1 MIADLDR
8 FVRVLQ
14 PAKELGRRYKLSDL
28 ASIPRVVILGEPG
41 IGKSTIL
48 EREAA
53 LEGASVVTVRQLLNA
68 NALPET
74 GTLFIDALDQARTR
88 DSVNEKIDALATT
101 VKTGLLRRWRITC
114 RSEDWRGRA
123 DLQALMSAGSF
134 DDVHVVQLLPI
145 QYDEAL
151 AVLRAIGNDSP
162 DVFLET
168 ARANGA
174 TGFTE
179 SPLMLKLLHDVVEN
193 TGMWPETR
201 FNLFQ
206 LATDRLVTEVNEE
219 RETTPRASRSDLI
232 KAAGI
237 VSLLLLTTGA
247 EGVWRSNR
255 ALPLEDETR
264 LISREDFE
272 IEDGV
277 LDDLLDSA
285 LFRGEGNVFAPI
297 HRSVAE
303 FLAGRALANTV
314 EGGSDRAA
322 FPISRALSIITDN
335 DRKAPTELRGVH
347 AWFAVHLAQLG
358 RIEDAIKIVAVDP
371 VSALFYGDVASF
383 STDVRRELL
392 YALPSDDP
400 YFRSQAQG
408 DTAIAG
414 LAGEDLAE
422 DFRAILLDEDRRDH
436 LKITVLD
443 ALGGGV
449 PVTSLNGLLEQIA
462 IAESQPEAYRSAALD
477 ALLNAAPDRHV
488 EAKRLFDAMSI
499 LTPSHDRE
507 GLRAKLLS
515 EFPNSMLDA
524 AEIAGL
530 LVGYGSLGQD
540 DLIMRLYSLRLRLVG
555 SYLPEVLDALSDRHP
570 LPWADSYR
578 GFDIEE
584 LLTSLF
590 VDAVGNSSEL
600 SAAQLL
606 RWARVLAPGPSE
618 SVPRLA
624 MEVVQNW
631 MDARSEREIEL
642 FEVLRLLPEARSTW
656 IANAYSSIC
665 GRKIPYTVLKN
676 CIRLAVESDSSEKTY
691 QILSMVTDIL
701 RFSFDEEYRDSYWEL
716 YELLENDT
724 RYMDLY
730 ERLTVCPIDDYRLA
744 AMDRKREKSHRD
756 DVTRRWR
763 LRRLVRDLSGIR
775 EGHWPSPV
783 HQAARHYFQSDDAR
797 GIATGLDN
805 VMEMYGDD
813 ISEAITQRWNTLS
826 TKGIGKIE
834 IREMGVTHGERR
846 SYETELPSVAGL
858 HLRLEDGEIV
868 DWDKVPLTVL
878 LSVFTQGYHI
888 RDSTVRQSL
897 ERSALSSI
905 GHSQSNMDAL
915 VEFWSASL
923 TAGAISLCGLSALN
937 ENADLLPLFEK
948 HLDSYLSNNAD
959 VSIQALR
966 EAIGLAGQALDA
978 DRLAAIVEAA
988 LMETL
993 SEENRG
999 LWLATGIEIDLDRFE
1014 DELNKT
1020 SDLTVL
1026 TKALANN
1033 AMGNYHAPL
1042 ICDDPTTRTARHVQA
1057 IKLIGPFVTPS
1068 DEMSSGVVTDAM
1080 RRNDTLRNA
1089 MTILES
1095 DSSDSAYQFTAGLL
1109 ADPSLS
1115 QWFPRLRNVMTAQAA
1130 KRRDEQ
1136 FRKPLA
1142 ADVRASLN
1150 GGPPLNA
1157 GDLRSIVELE
1167 LRNQSSSMQ
1176 TASTEPWKQFWNTDS
1191 HGKVTEPRVENIC
1204 RDRVLERLDD
1214 RLQPYRI
1221 TAAIPEAQR
1230 GHGTRADI
1238 LILCGAG
1245 ANLPVEVKR
1254 HYHAD
1259 VWTAASTQLQ
1269 GYANAPQADGFG
1281 IYLVLWFGVGV
1292 QNTPTRS
1299 DRRAAPTTA
1308 KELEARLID
1317 DLPDNLKST
1326 TSIIVFDVERPYRAG

>member
-14 PAKELGRRYKLSDL
+14 PAKESGQRYRLSDL
-28 ASIPRVVILGEPG
+28 ASKQHVVILGEPG

-53 LEGASVVTVRQLLNA
+53 LEGATVVTVRQLLNA
-68 NALPET
+68 TALPAT

-88 DSVNEKIDALATT
+88 NSANDKIDALATT
-101 VKTGLLRRWRITC
+101 VKNGLISRWRITC

-123 DLQALMSAGSF
+123 DLQALMPAGSF
-134 DDVHVVQLLPI
+134 DDVYVVQLLPM
-145 QYDEAL
+145 QYDEAV
-151 AVLRAIGNDSP
+151 AVLRAIGNESP

-193 TGMWPETR
+193 TGKWPETR

-232 KAAGI
+232 KSAGI

-247 EGVWRSNR
+247 EGVWRSKR

-277 LDDLLDSA
+277 LDNLLDSA
-285 LFRGEGNVFAPI
+285 LFRGEGNVFAPF

-303 FLAGRALANTV
+303 FLAGLALANAV
-314 EGGSDRAA
+314 KGGSDRAA
-322 FPISRALSIITDN
+322 FPISRALSIVADN
-335 DRKAPTELRGVH
+335 DHKAPTELRGVH
-347 AWFAVHLAQLG
+347 AWFGVHLAHLG
-358 RIEDAIKIVAVDP
+358 RIEDATKIVAADP

-383 STDVRRELL
+383 SADVRRELL

-400 YFRSQAQG
+400 YFRSQAHG

-422 DFRAILLDEDRRDH
+422 DFRAILLDEERRDH

-443 ALGGGV
+443 ALCGGV
-449 PVTSLNGLLEQIA
+449 AVTSLNELLEQIA
-462 IAESQPEAYRSAALD
+462 LAESQPEAYRSAALD
-477 ALLNAAPDRHV
+477 ALLNTAPDRHV
-488 EAKRLFDAMSI
+488 EAKRLFEALSI
-499 LTPSHDRE
+499 LAPSHNSE

-524 AEIAGL
+524 AEIADV

-590 VDAVGNSSEL
+590 VDAVGNTPEL
-600 SAAQLL
+600 SADQLL

-618 SVPRLA
+618 SVPGLA
-624 MEVVQNW
+624 MEVVQKW

-656 IANAYSSIC
+656 IANTYSSIC
-665 GRKIPYTVLKN
+665 GRKIPDTVVKN
-676 CIRLAVESDSSEKTY
+676 CIRLSAESKSSEKTY

-701 RFSFDEEYRDSYWEL
+701 SYSFDEEYRDSYWEL
-716 YELLENDT
+716 YELLGNDSN
-724 RYMDLY
+724 YMDLF
-730 ERLTVCPIDDYRLA
+730 EQLTVCPIDDYRLA
-744 AMDRKREKSHRD
+744 AMDRKREKSRRD
-756 DVTRRWR
+756 EVTRRWC
-763 LRRLVRDLSGIR
+763 LRRLSRDLSGIR
-775 EGHWPSPV
+775 EGCWPSPV
-783 HQAARHYFQSDDAR
+783 HHAARHYFHSDDAK

-805 VMEMYGDD
+805 VTQMYGDD
-813 ISEAITQRWNTLS
+813 ISEAITQRWDTLS
-826 TKGIGKIE
+826 TNGIGQIE
-834 IREMGVTHGERR
+834 IREMGVAHGERR
-846 SYETELPSVAGL
+846 CYQTELPSVAGL
-858 HLRLEDGEIV
+858 HLRLENREIV

-888 RDSTVRQSL
+888 HDSTVRKSL
-897 ERSALSSI
+897 ERNALSSI
-905 GHSQSNMDAL
+905 GHSQSNLEAL

-923 TAGAISLCGLSALN
+923 AAGAVSLCGLSALN
-937 ENADLLPLFEK
+937 ENVDLLPLYEK
-948 HLDSYLSNNAD
+948 HIDSFLSNNTDA
-959 VSIQALR
+959 SIQPLR
-966 EAIGLAGQALDA
+966 EAIGLAGQVLNSG
-978 DRLAAIVEAA
+978 RLAEIVEAA

-993 SEENRG
+993 SDENRG
-999 LWLATGIEIDLDRFE
+999 LWLSTGIEIDLERFE
-1014 DELNKT
+1014 DELHKT
-1020 SDLTVL
+1020 SDIAVL
-1026 TKALANN
+1026 TEALANN
-1033 AMGNYHAPL
+1033 AMGTYRTPL
-1042 ICDDPTTRTARHVQA
+1042 VCDDLATRTARHVKA
-1057 IKLIGPFVTPS
+1057 IKLLGPFVSPADDIS
-1068 DEMSSGVVTDAM
+1068 DDVITDAIL
-1080 RRNDTLRNA
+1080 RKDTLRNA

-1095 DSSDSAYQFTAGLL
+1095 DSSAAAFQSTIDLL

-1115 QWFPRLRNVMTAQAA
+1115 QWHPRLQNVITAQAT
-1130 KRRDEQ
+1130 KRRDEK
-1136 FRKPLA
+1136 FRKPKA
-1142 ADVRASLN
+1142 ADVRASLK

-1157 GDLRSIVELE
+1157 SDLWSIVELE
-1167 LRNQSSSMQ
+1167 LRNQAENIQ
-1176 TASTEPWKQFWNTDS
+1176 KAATEPWKQFWNTDS
-1191 HGKVTEPRVENIC
+1191 YGRVTEPRIENIC

-1214 RLQPYRI
+1214 QLKPYQI

-1230 GHGTRADI
+1230 GHGTRADM
-1238 LILCGAG
+1238 LVLCGAG
-1245 ANLPVEVKR
+1245 ANIPVEVKR

-1259 VWTAASTQLQ
+1259 LWSAASTQLQ
-1269 GYANAPQADGFG
+1269 GYANSPLADGFG

-1299 DRRAAPTTA
+1299 NGRAAPTTA
-1308 KELEARLID
+1308 RELEAQLID
-1317 DLPDNLKST
+1317 DLSDNLKRT
-1326 TSIIVFDVERPYRAG
+1326 TRIIVFDLEPP